1 MKHIIEKLTIYE
13 HRGFLKKCGVYKI
26 RNKEN
31 NKIYIG
37 STSVRFLTRLSN
49 HVRCLFGNKHHSIHL
64 QNSYNLDRNIDKFEI
79 SIIEVCDKTE
89 CIVRE
94 QIWIDFYQSY
104 NDKYG
109 YNISPSAKSCFGIRR
124 DLESKVRNFEKIRK
138 LTDDQIIEIFRLR
151 NVDKMSNKEIS
162 KQMNIKINHV
172 SSILTRPSKY
182 KYVKDKYNLVLDN
195 QKTKFFTME
204 VVQKIYR
211 LYEVEKFSIRD
222 ISEILKLDMI
232 NLSHLIKNQNIYKEE
247 RDGLIFN
254 FEKGRKNKIYKNKK
268 RVIVNKKTKDIIPE
282 SIIKKIFNMRYS
294 SEMSEK
300 EISDSLNISEKN
312 TNLILNHAYQKR
324 KYNNLYL
331 DLKTDYYLREKRF
344 VLTESDIINIFNDY
358 NSGKFLMEDLNKKYG
373 FYDVGLILNQKDRI
387 NDFYKSVIE
396 KNCLVADHK
405 KSKNRNLKADNIS
418 ERNKMR
424 SGNYKVIDPYG
435 NEMIINNLSE
445 FCKDLNLDPGNMS
458 RICKTGNKHKGWK
471 CIKMS

>member
-1 MKHIIEKLTIYE
+1 
-13 HRGFLKKCGVYKI
+13 
-26 RNKEN
+26 
-31 NKIYIG
+31 
-37 STSVRFLTRLSN
+37 
-49 HVRCLFGNKHHSIHL
+49 
-64 QNSYNLDRNIDKFEI
+64 
-79 SIIEVCDKTE
+79 
-89 CIVRE
+89 
-94 QIWIDFYQSY
+94 
-104 NDKYG
+104 
-109 YNISPSAKSCFGIRR
+109 
-124 DLESKVRNFEKIRK
+124 
-138 LTDDQIIEIFRLR
+138 
-151 NVDKMSNKEIS
+151 
-162 KQMNIKINHV
+162 
-172 SSILTRPSKY
+172 
-182 KYVKDKYNLVLDN
+182 
-195 QKTKFFTME
+195 
-204 VVQKIYR
+204 
-211 LYEVEKFSIRD
+211 
-222 ISEILKLDMI
+222 LKLDMI

-268 RVIVNKKTKDIIPE
+268 RVIVNKKTKNIIPE